1 MRLVQFSR
9 IGICAF
15 LTLGLLSVARAA
27 DLKVGAPAPPISVGK
42 FVKGEP
48 VKSFEPG
55 KIYVMEFWATWCG
68 PCVDAIPHISE
79 LQAKYKD
86 KNLVVIGTS
95 IWERDAAQAGVVPF
109 VEKMGDK
116 MNYVVAMDDRTGP
129 GRGKMA
135 EKWMKAAGRNSIPCS
150 FIVDQSGKIAWI
162 GHPNGLEK
170 VLEQMFAGTFDAK
183 AVAAV
188 DELRSGFTT
197 LWGEMKFAE
206 AVKFANTRFG
216 TVKEN
221 AELLN
226 EIAWTIVS
234 TPDVPNRDLK
244 TAERFAKGAV
254 DASNG
259 ELADVL
265 DTLARV
271 HFEKGQIDL
280 AIEWQE
286 KAVAKASA
294 ESKAEIEATL
304 QKYKAAKK

>member
-9 IGICAF
+9 IAICTL
-15 LTLGLLSVARAA
+15 LTVGLLNVARAA
-27 DLKVGAPAPPISVGK
+27 DLKVGSVAPPISVGK

-68 PCVDAIPHISE
+68 PCVEAIPHISE

-116 MNYVVAMDDRTGP
+116 MNYIVAMDDRTGP

-135 EKWMKAAGRNSIPCS
+135 EKWMKAAGKNGIPCS

-162 GHPNGLEK
+162 GHPMGLEK

-183 AVAAV
+183 AVAAI
-188 DELRSGFTT
+188 DELRSGFAT
-197 LWGEMKFAE
+197 LWGERKYAE
-206 AVKFANTRFG
+206 AAKFANSRFG
-216 TVKEN
+216 TVKDN
-221 AELLN
+221 VELLN

-234 TPDVPNRDLK
+234 SEVPNRDLK

-254 DASNG
+254 EASNG
-259 ELADVL
+259 ESADVL

-294 ESKAEIEATL
+294 ESKDEIEATL
-304 QKYKAAKK
+304 QTYKAAKK